1 MKRLLALLVVLVAC
15 GVVFA
20 RNIGYI
26 RTRPPRLSLGAAYPL
41 AVQAL
46 GKATNEFHC
55 TDASLQLALSPDGEW
70 LFTFWNTTGTRK
82 FVTVEFG
89 GKTHVEDI
97 VIR

>member
-1 MKRLLALLVVLVAC
+1 MKRLLVLLIVLVVC

-20 RNIGYI
+20 RNIGYT

-41 AVQAL
+41 AMQAL

-55 TDASLQLALSPDGEW
+55 TDASLQFALSQDGEW
-70 LFTFWNTTGTRK
+70 FFTFWNTNGTHK
-82 FVTVEFG
+82 WVTVEFG